1 MRTTEQ
7 GWGKDFHDM
16 GVGQGHD
23 NDGRAQLGMRKAP
36 HAEAAVLPRPD
47 APTRPGAPRAP
58 NLPRL
63 RAHAKARRHSRLVRL
78 LKWAIPLGAVVG
90 AGAVAALA
98 ILEPFA
104 KLEGLAFGPIA
115 LSGTQLTMDSPRL
128 TGYRSQSG
136 PYEVTASVALQDVRK
151 PGLIELQ
158 DLKARLA
165 IDRQG
170 STARLQATSGLLD
183 TKKEVFELSRG
194 VRVETDHG
202 REVRLN
208 SASVDFRTGTVVS
221 HEPVTVT
228 FENGLIEA
236 GGVEVSDNG
245 RTLHF
250 SGRVRTTFSGPIA
263 EEAPAAAAPT
273 RTSQADAPNRKPG
286 HTSQADAGSAR

>member
-1 MRTTEQ
+1 
-7 GWGKDFHDM
+7 M
-16 GVGQGHD
+16 GAGRGHD
-23 NDGRAQLGMRKAP
+23 HDGQAQLGLRRTP
-36 HAEAAVLPRPD
+36 HAEAS
-47 APTRPGAPRAP
+47 APSRASGPAHPGRPGAPNR
-58 NLPRL
+58 PRL

-78 LKWAIPLGAVVG
+78 LKWAIPVGAVVG
-90 AGAVAALA
+90 GGAVAVFA
-98 ILEPFA
+98 ILEPFT

-115 LSGTQLTMDSPRL
+115 LSGTQLTMESPRL

-136 PYEVTASVALQDVRK
+136 PYEVTASAAMQDVRK
-151 PGLIELQ
+151 PGLVELQ

-170 STARLQATSGLLD
+170 ATARLEATSGLLD

-208 SASVDFRTGTVVS
+208 SASVDFRAGTVVS

-250 SGRVRTTFSGPIA
+250 SGRVRTTFSGPLA

-273 RTSQADAPNRKPG
+273 RTSQADAPNPKPG
-286 HTSQADAGSAR
+286 RTSQADAGSAR

>member
-1 MRTTEQ
+1 
-7 GWGKDFHDM
+7 M

-23 NDGRAQLGMRKAP
+23 HDGQAQLGLRRTP
-36 HAEAAVLPRPD
+36 HAEAS
-47 APTRPGAPRAP
+47 APSRASGPAHPGARTAP
-58 NLPRL
+58 DLPRL
-63 RAHAKARRHSRLVRL
+63 RAHAKARRHSRVVRF

-90 AGAVAALA
+90 GGAVAAFA
-98 ILEPFA
+98 ILEPFT

-115 LSGTQLTMDSPRL
+115 LSGTRLTMESPRL

-136 PYEVTASVALQDVRK
+136 PYEVTASAAMQDVRK

-158 DLKARLA
+158 DLKAHLA

-170 STARLQATSGLLD
+170 TTARLQATNGLLD

-208 SASVDFRTGTVVS
+208 SASVDFRAGTVVS

-250 SGRVRTTFSGPIA
+250 SGRVRTTFSGPLA
-263 EEAPAAAAPT
+263 EEAPAAPT
-273 RTSQADAPNRKPG
+273 RTSQADAPSPKPG
-286 HTSQADAGSAR
+286 RTSQADAGSAR